1 MAIRA
6 EVALRLAF
14 KVTAS
19 IGLILALSIATSVI
33 VSRHAFVRILLNLT
47 ESRVHAL
54 ASDLSDIFESNLRL
68 GLSLDQMGNGS
79 ELLRAALPLD
89 QQLVSLAVVDSADK
103 ALYSAGPALDWKKFA
118 RNGGEK
124 RVAVVDTGDT
134 MIVWSP
140 VRDPLG
146 RISGWIAAAASND
159 YRAALV
165 RRSLDEVLLLSGIV
179 LAIAVVL
186 TALGAV
192 AACRGLTLVLRAIGR
207 MTPEAEGEV
216 PALSVA
222 LSAGAAPA
230 AGTTPD
236 PLGGIG
242 AQAMFL
248 LDQVNRELDG
258 IESGLAGQAS

>member
-1 MAIRA
+1 
-6 EVALRLAF
+6 LRLAF

-19 IGLILALSIATSVI
+19 IGLILALSIATSVV

-54 ASDLSDIFESNLRL
+54 ASDLSDIFEASLRL
-68 GLSLDQMGNGS
+68 GLPLDQMGNGS
-79 ELLRAALPLD
+79 DVLRAALPLD
-89 QQLVSLAVVDSADK
+89 QQLVSLAVVDSTDK
-103 ALYSAGPALDWKKFA
+103 VLHSAGPGLDCKKLA
-118 RNGGEK
+118 GGGGDK
-124 RVAVVDTGDT
+124 RATIVDTGNT

-146 RISGWIAAAASND
+146 RISGWIVAAASND

-165 RRSLDEVLLLSGIV
+165 RHSFDEVLTLSGIV

-192 AACRGLTLVLRAIGR
+192 AACRGLTLVLRTIDR
-207 MTPEAEGEV
+207 MTPEADGGIS
-216 PALSVA
+216 ALA
-222 LSAGAAPA
+222 LAT
-230 AGTTPD
+230 GTAQD
-236 PLGGIG
+236 SLGGIG
-242 AQAMFL
+242 AQAKFL

-258 IESGLAGQAS
+258 IEAGLAGQVS